1 MRWSA
6 DEILAGAIVVVGM
19 VAVMFMPL
27 LFSAFADKEQR
38 VSESCVRGHVYLRV
52 RESDKAHPYV
62 VPALDDDGK
71 PVQCGGAL

>member
-1 MRWSA
+1 MRCSA
-6 DEILAGAIVVVGM
+6 DEILAGAIVVAGM

-38 VSESCVRGHVYLRV
+38 VNETCVRGHVYLRV
-52 RESDKAHPYV
+52 SETGHKPYV

-71 PVQCGGAL
+71 PLQCGGAL